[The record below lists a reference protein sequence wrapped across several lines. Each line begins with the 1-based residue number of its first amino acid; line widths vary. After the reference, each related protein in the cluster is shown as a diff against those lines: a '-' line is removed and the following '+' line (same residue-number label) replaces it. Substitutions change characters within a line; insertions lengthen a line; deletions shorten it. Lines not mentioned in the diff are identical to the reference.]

1 MRRIKDRKRITIF
14 AAVLLAV
21 LVCLFGCPGM
31 DDVSAADTLSVK
43 AGFYGGP
50 YHTIETYSYD
60 DMKSMSSGN
69 VITYSGMDT
78 GNFVRVCYAQGVKL
92 STIFDKCGIDMDS
105 VKFIHVS
112 TDDSYGES
120 TTTFSS
126 DILNERYFFPDLAKN
141 MPESGQLTEFKSSY
155 SGNAKTV
162 PAILAISCTDFSRS
176 EALRVRKEG
185 TYKSLSASDLSEKYR
200 YRLIYGQSS
209 LQGSLSNGYN
219 VQTSG
224 KYVQTVEIQLSGS
237 PKISVTKK
245 MISGESGKV
254 GSKYLLTASAELP
267 SDYSYLS
274 DQAKSSLKK
283 QIVSGIKVKGYD
295 SSVVRVTGLTKSGT
309 LGSDGSCT
317 VETLKKGKTTLTFSY
332 SRKDYGGGSTTAS
345 ASSGI
350 STSKGGGGSSS
361 SGKSEYKEAGGDLS
375 AKAAA
380 AEKASK
386 GSKSAGSG
394 KDWISFDAQNNSV
407 DINAKGSG
415 MAAKVTW
422 ASAIA
427 LLAAGIVGETV
438 LFRRQR
444 GAAGRSKK
452 KRQRREVK

>member
-1 MRRIKDRKRITIF
+1 MRRETDRKILSIF
-14 AAVLLAV
+14 AAAALAV
-21 LVCLFGCPGM
+21 VICLFGCPGM
-31 DDVSAADTLSVK
+31 SDVSAADTLSVK

-50 YHTIETYSYD
+50 YHTIATYSYD
-60 DMKSMSSGN
+60 EMESMSSGN

-120 TTTFSS
+120 TTTFSR
-126 DILNERYFFPDLAKN
+126 DILSERYFFPDLARN
-141 MPESGQLTEFKSSY
+141 MPASGQLTEFKSSY
-155 SGNAKTV
+155 SGSAKSV

-176 EALRVRKEG
+176 EALRVRKDG
-185 TYKSLSASDLSEKYR
+185 TYKSLSSGDLSEKYR

-224 KYVQTVEIQLSGS
+224 KYVHTVEIQLSGS

-245 MISGESGKV
+245 MISGKSGKV

-274 DQAKSSLKK
+274 DSAKSSLKK

-295 SSVVRVTGLTKSGT
+295 SSVVRVTGLTKNGT

-375 AKAAA
+375 AKAEA

-394 KDWISFDAQNNSV
+394 RDWISFDAQNNSV
-407 DINAKGSG
+407 DINAKGSD
-415 MAAKVTW
+415 MAKKVTW

-427 LLAAGIVGETV
+427 LLAVGIIGETM

-444 GAAGRSKK
+444 GTAGRSKK
-452 KRQRREVK
+452 KDKEGK